1 MEDSTFP
8 EMDLEAISILG
19 SVMKQA
25 GIELRNSPVTDGS
38 CYVAMSATTVI
49 RFLYKIILRHG
60 YFEFQINNQW
70 QKFVN
75 EVNVELH
82 KLKV

>member
-1 MEDSTFP
+1 MKDSTFP

-38 CYVAMSATTVI
+38 CYVAMSAATVT
-49 RFLYKIILRHG
+49 
-60 YFEFQINNQW
+60 
-70 QKFVN
+70 
-75 EVNVELH
+75 
-82 KLKV
+82 